1 MKNGNPSPH
10 GPDHVNWNSELISKM
25 RSELA
30 LEWDLFELD
39 IPMRFKDLLR
49 RLKQSLEEVGV
60 YLGSQ
65 L

>member
-1 MKNGNPSPH
+1 
-10 GPDHVNWNSELISKM
+10 M